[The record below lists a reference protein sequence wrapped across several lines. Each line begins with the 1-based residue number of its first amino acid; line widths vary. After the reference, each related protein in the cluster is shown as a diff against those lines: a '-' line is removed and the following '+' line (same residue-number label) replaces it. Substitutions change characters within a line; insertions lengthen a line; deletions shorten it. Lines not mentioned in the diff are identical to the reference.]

1 MLIPIQISLYGVAPS
16 NALLHCV
23 RDKATKLERLYDR
36 IACCRVVLS
45 LDARPDRPGKQ
56 FSAHIA
62 VKLPGGEIAVTHE
75 HDQNVQV
82 ALRDAFAAARRKLE
96 DHLREKR
103 APSATSTPERSS
115 LPAYCA

>member
-16 NALLHCV
+16 NGLLHCV
-23 RDKATKLERLYDR
+23 RDQAAKLERRYDR
-36 IACCRVVLS
+36 IAGCRVVLS
-45 LDARPDRPGKQ
+45 LDARPERPGKR
-56 FSAHIA
+56 FSAHVT

-75 HDQNVQV
+75 HDQKIHL

-96 DHLREKR
+96 DYVRENR
-103 APSATSTPERSS
+103 TVSATSTRERSS